1 MPRDE
6 REAAYF
12 TLLRARQELDD
23 LRRYDEYLIAEGQ
36 RLRRSINEGDALA
49 DPIPRKLRRGI
60 DHTAGPLREAVTARL
75 GAIEDERSRLPER
88 VDAAERFVEDCER
101 EHDALKRGGN

>member
-6 REAAYF
+6 LEAAYF

-23 LRRYDEYLIAEGQ
+23 LRRYDEYLVAEAQ

-49 DPIPRKLRRGI
+49 DPVPRKLRRGI
-60 DHTAGPLREAVTARL
+60 DHTAGPLRDAITARL
-75 GAIEDERSRLPER
+75 GAIEDERGRLPER
-88 VDAAERFVEDCER
+88 VAAAERYVEECEHD
-101 EHDALKRGGN
+101 HDALKRGG